1 MSTTPFP
8 TPNSTPIDQIF
19 VNGIP
24 RLSIRSDSKA
34 VRRRPTMSQGQALE
48 MIGHAI
54 EYVYDSRVYQNAGAL
69 SKSDME
75 AVQTLMRLSRE
86 VYLECKEIAPDSDRH
101 GIKHWLLNLL
111 SGKHAA

>member
-8 TPNSTPIDQIF
+8 TPNSTQIDQIF
-19 VNGIP
+19 VNGI
-24 RLSIRSDSKA
+24 RGLSIRSDSKA

-54 EYVYDSRVYQNAGAL
+54 EYVYDSRVYQNSGAL
-69 SKSDME
+69 SRSDME

-86 VYLECKEIAPDSDRH
+86 VYLECKVIPPATSRP
-101 GIKHWLLNLL
+101 GLKHWLFNLL
-111 SGKHAA
+111 SGKRTA